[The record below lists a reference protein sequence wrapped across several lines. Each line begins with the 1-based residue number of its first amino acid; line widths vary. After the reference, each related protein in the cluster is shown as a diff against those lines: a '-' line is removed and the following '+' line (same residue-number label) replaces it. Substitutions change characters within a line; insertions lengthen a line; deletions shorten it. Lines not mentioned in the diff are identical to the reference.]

1 MLWCLLAIWSP
12 SELAVSC
19 LERERSCCILSSGGE
34 TGQAANCPK
43 TTSPIPTPNPPSLK
57 SYHRVPIKHGDYP
70 AVIKGSTSDQVD
82 GFLSFPASASQLKKM
97 NGFWREG
104 VSSWV
109 LTDLSDGMQY
119 YSCCRGISLG
129 WRDGE
134 ARFRRVVFRI
144 LKRISCRIGWNLLM
158 GWRWLGKVGSTFILT
173 CLVLLLTQ
181 LL

>member
-1 MLWCLLAIWSP
+1 MLWCLLALWSP
-12 SELAVSC
+12 PELAVSC
-19 LERERSCCILSSGGE
+19 LERERSCCILSSGEE
-34 TGQAANCPK
+34 TGQAANRPK

-57 SYHRVPIKHGDYP
+57 SYRRVPIKHGDYP

-82 GFLSFPASASQLKKM
+82 GFLSFPASASQWKKM

-134 ARFRRVVFRI
+134 ARFRRVAEFFVF
-144 LKRISCRIGWNLLM
+144 
-158 GWRWLGKVGSTFILT
+158 
-173 CLVLLLTQ
+173 
-181 LL
+181 